1 MAVPEASGYSKSN
14 GRRIRSGSSAGFT
27 LLEVVVALAIL
38 AVSVTVTIQLVAGS
52 FTNISRINQY
62 FLAGNYAQNIMN
74 ELLVNPIVEPGFS
87 MNGSFEDG
95 FQWFATCAEKVM
107 PPDPQWQAQLAVGQ
121 DQSQLFPLRL
131 LNLQVEI
138 RWRYRGKDHHFF
150 IQSAKIVNPQQ
161 TLVGADGAAGGLT
174 PGQSNDGSG
183 VFGPSRSWVGGGSRS
198 GGYRRGYNEP

>member
-1 MAVPEASGYSKSN
+1 MFVPEPHTGELSDRNRREAAKGGAAWGYDD
-14 GRRIRSGSSAGFT
+14 GFT

-38 AVSVTVTIQLVAGS
+38 AVSVTVTIQLVAGC

-107 PPDPQWQAQLAVGQ
+107 PPDPQWQAQSAVGQ
-121 DQSQLFPLRL
+121 DQGQLFSLIL

-138 RWRYRGKDHHFF
+138 RWRYRGKEHQFF
-150 IQSAKIVNPQQ
+150 IQSAKIVNPRK
-161 TLVGADGAAGGLT
+161 GLIGSEVSDNDM
-174 PGQSNDGSG
+174 PSGQSKDGSL
-183 VFGPSRSWVGGGSRS
+183 VFGPSRSWVGRGSGS
-198 GGYRRGYNEP
+198 YR